1 MHKISFNILMD
12 SILIH
17 LLCIELTCI
26 CSQIYLSSSFSIY
39 MESSQLHFSDY
50 FVGLCHIFFSQERLL
65 YGRKLVVTKRLERL
79 SGRLG
84 TLPFHSTFILY
95 RVFSTLCANSHLRR
109 RSRILKQKM
118 QIFGCPD
125 ELMFLY
131 KPHKLRRCP
140 FQKRVSICF

>member
-1 MHKISFNILMD
+1 MHRTHLHLQSDISQQFIFHIYGIIIASLLKLLRGAL
-12 SILIH
+12 SH
-17 LLCIELTCI
+17 LLLPRTT
-26 CSQIYLSSSFSIY
+26 
-39 MESSQLHFSDY
+39 
-50 FVGLCHIFFSQERLL
+50 FVW
-65 YGRKLVVTKRLERL
+65 RKLVVTKRLERL

-84 TLPFHSTFILY
+84 TLPFNSTFILY

-131 KPHKLRRCP
+131 KPHKLRMCP
-140 FQKRVSICF
+140 SRKECQFVFESLHPSRDTF